1 MNTNAT
7 AVADKWSTRS
17 SAAAPD
23 YVAGAVA
30 TDKDP
35 TQLAINAAPRWF
47 AKLQEAYNQG
57 KFQAGLARAGKTGW
71 LNGVQGK
78 GAQNY
83 ANSVGSAQVKSKVAA
98 VFGQLLPFEANLQS
112 QIAQMP
118 NVTDADKEAR
128 AIAWMRGMRN
138 FQKTG

>member
-23 YVAGAVA
+23 YAAGAQA

-35 TQLAINAAPRWF
+35 TQLAIQAAPRWF
-47 AKLQEAYNQG
+47 AKVQDAYNQG
-57 KFQAGLARAGKTGW
+57 RFQAGLARAGKAGW
-71 LNGVQGK
+71 LAGVTGK
-78 GAQNY
+78 GQQNY
-83 ANSVGSAQVKSKVAA
+83 ANSVGSAAVKSKVAT
-98 VFGQLLPFEANLQS
+98 VFGQLLPFEANLQA
-112 QIAQMP
+112 QIATMP

-128 AIAWMRGMRN
+128 AIAWMRGMRT
-138 FQKTG
+138 FQKS